1 MKECSEMK
9 KILQIVES
17 AYRGTLEEQDDTV
30 IWLSHIMK
38 DAGSNLDIL
47 LRGNSIHYLIMEQDA
62 SGLTFGNKKQ
72 TQPPRIMDDISKII
86 SKGVDVYYVL
96 EDAYERGIHPEEML
110 SGVKIILRS
119 EFPHLFLKY
128 QHILHW

>member
-1 MKECSEMK
+1 MK

-38 DAGSNLDIL
+38 DAGSDLDIL
-47 LRGNSIHYLIMEQDA
+47 LRGNSVHYLVRKQDA

-72 TQPPRIMDDISKII
+72 TQPPRIVDDISKII
-86 SKGVDVYYVL
+86 SKGVTIYFVL
-96 EDAYERGIHPEEML
+96 EDAYERGIDQEEMI
-110 SGVKIILRS
+110 SEVKTISRHELPS
-119 EFPHLFLKY
+119 LFSNY

>member
-1 MKECSEMK
+1 MK

-38 DAGSNLDIL
+38 DAGSDLDIL
-47 LRGNSIHYLIMEQDA
+47 LRGNSIHYLITKQDA

-72 TQPPRIMDDISKII
+72 TQPPRIADDIFKIL
-86 SKGVDVYYVL
+86 SKGVCVYYVL
-96 EDAYERGIHPEEML
+96 EDAVERGIGQEEMI
-110 SGVKIILRS
+110 SGVKIISRS
-119 EFPHLFLKY
+119 DFPSLFLRY

>member
-1 MKECSEMK
+1 MK

-38 DAGSNLDIL
+38 DVGSDLDIL
-47 LRGNSIHYLIMEQDA
+47 LRGNSVNYLLRKQDA
-62 SGLTFGNKKQ
+62 SGLVFGNKKQ
-72 TQPPRIMDDISKII
+72 TQPPRVMDDISKIL
-86 SKGVDVYYVL
+86 SKGVAVYFVF
-96 EDAYERGIHPEEML
+96 EDAYERGIDQNEMI
-110 SGVKIILRS
+110 SEVKTVSRNDLPS
-119 EFPHLFLKY
+119 LFSRY

>member
-1 MKECSEMK
+1 MK

-38 DAGSNLDIL
+38 DAGSDLDIL
-47 LRGNSIHYLIMEQDA
+47 LRGNSVHYLVRKQDA
-62 SGLTFGNKKQ
+62 SGLMFGNKKQ

-86 SKGVDVYYVL
+86 KKGVTIHFVS
-96 EDAYERGIHPEEML
+96 EDAYERGIDQEEMI
-110 SGVKIILRS
+110 SEVKKILRNELPTFFS
-119 EFPHLFLKY
+119 NY

>member
-1 MKECSEMK
+1 MK

-38 DAGSNLDIL
+38 EAGSDLDIL
-47 LRGNSIHYLIMEQDA
+47 LRGNSIHYLIMRQDA
-62 SGLTFGNKKQ
+62 SGLIFGNKRQ

-86 SKGVDVYYVL
+86 SKGVDVYFVL
-96 EDAYERGIHPEEML
+96 EDAFERGIDQEEML
-110 SGVKIILRS
+110 LGVKKISRN
-119 EFPHLFLKY
+119 EFPSLFLKY